1 MIFSTNFFDTEEK
14 NFATGT
20 PAYFDIPLVV
30 NTQGL
35 VMAKVKDCKAAA
47 RALPSK
53 TKAQNQPQVKADL
66 FGEGSEIGGS
76 DDDAPIG
83 DNHQGSKTIGASNH
97 TRPSDPLAGN
107 PYKIIRTRTENQVVT
122 DADLGGLAAFDESDL
137 PEIALV
143 NDATLY
149 SARNGIHRN
158 QQYYSD
164 DNQRHRPQHEE
175 PAMHHTT
182 RVHWDQSSDVRQ
194 GSERRTETHEHY
206 KVPHRG
212 DLGGHQYRRLVVDIP
227 NPQEGNEVPPIT
239 RAIPPQR
246 RSTGPQ
252 ALPISKAR
260 IAAPPSRTATRVP
273 KFYEQPPLQPSA
285 RQLPPTHPANRIP
298 PLGQKFGK
306 GKDKMRVHSAQSN
319 IQSRGYQDEQEFEQ
333 PNSSHLFIRQRLPRD
348 GQAGPS
354 REIFLTREE
363 EERRRQSFVMD
374 AYENAVYEDEDEN

>member
-1 MIFSTNFFDTEEK
+1 
-14 NFATGT
+14 
-20 PAYFDIPLVV
+20 
-30 NTQGL
+30 
-35 VMAKVKDCKAAA
+35 MAKVKDCKAAA

-53 TKAQNQPQVKADL
+53 TKTQNQPQVKADL

-76 DDDAPIG
+76 DDDARIS
-83 DNHQGSKTIGASNH
+83 DNHQSSKTIGASNH
-97 TRPSDPLAGN
+97 TRPSDQLAGN
-107 PYKIIRTRTENQVVT
+107 PYKIIRTRTENHVVT
-122 DADLGGLAAFDESDL
+122 DADLGGLVAFDESDL

-143 NDATLY
+143 DDATFY
-149 SARNGIHRN
+149 SARKGIHRD
-158 QQYYSD
+158 QQYYPD
-164 DNQRHRPQHEE
+164 DNQCHRSQHKE

-182 RVHWDQSSDVRQ
+182 RVHWDQSSNVRQ
-194 GSERRTETHEHY
+194 GSERHTETHEHY

-212 DLGGHQYRRLVVDIP
+212 DLGSHQYRRLVVDIP
-227 NPQEGNEVPPIT
+227 NPQEGNEVPPT
-239 RAIPPQR
+239 TCAIPPQR

-260 IAAPPSRTATRVP
+260 IAAPPSRTTARVP
-273 KFYEQPPLQPSA
+273 KFYEQPPLRSST

-306 GKDKMRVHSAQSN
+306 GKDKMRVHAAQSN
-319 IQSRGYQDEQEFEQ
+319 ILSRGYQDEREYEQ
-333 PNSSHLFIRQRLPRD
+333 PDSSHLYVRQRLPQD